1 MTGAVAL
8 DLVVEAGDW
17 DAPTLR
23 QLAQRACDAV
33 ADHLSLPEDCEVVV
47 MACDDARIA
56 LLNAEFRG
64 KPVATNVLS
73 WPAQDLAPLE
83 DGGTPARPQADF
95 PGEGPGLGD
104 IALALETCMAEA
116 HAAQRPLEAHL
127 THLVIH
133 GMLHLLGYDHER
145 DGDASLMEET
155 EIKIL
160 DALGV
165 SNPYA

>member
-1 MTGAVAL
+1 MAL

-17 DAPTLR
+17 DGPALR

-33 ADHLSLPEDCEVVV
+33 ADHLRLPDDCEVVV

-73 WPAQDLAPLE
+73 WPAQDLAPVE
-83 DGGTPARPQADF
+83 DGGPPAAPRADF
-95 PGEGPGLGD
+95 PSEGPSLGD
-104 IALALETCMAEA
+104 IALARETCAAEA
-116 HAAQRPLEAHL
+116 KAADRPLEAHL